1 MNASNPFIRISLI
14 LLVVVT
20 AGLLLAGC
28 GKKEGEADKSQAQG
42 DQQLLASIN
51 NLQVAYGAEFKRAA
65 WYDVFA
71 KQAQKENFGDITVLF
86 RALAKSER
94 VHVENIAELLR
105 SKGVEPIVPS
115 VDAIAP
121 GKTRQYLKLSLSNES
136 VEQSTFAG
144 FLAVAEQEQFAEAA
158 ELFRRSVEADAR
170 HTRLLNKAIEM
181 ESNFARM
188 PYMMC
193 PECGYI
199 VGSDKIEECPVCKTK
214 KDKFE
219 TI

>member
-1 MNASNPFIRISLI
+1 MNASNPFQRICLTLI
-14 LLVVVT
+14 VVVV

-28 GKKEGEADKSQAQG
+28 GKKEGEAEKSQG
-42 DQQLLASIN
+42 DQQQLATIN
-51 NLQVAYGAEFKRAA
+51 NLQVAYAAEFKREA
-65 WYDVFA
+65 WYEGFA
-71 KQAQKENFGDITVLF
+71 KQAQKERFDDIAVLF
-86 RALAKSER
+86 RTLAKSEK
-94 VHVENIAELLR
+94 VHYQNIAELLR
-105 SKGVEPIVPS
+105 SKGVEPVTPT
-115 VDAIAP
+115 VEAIAP
-121 GKTRQYLKLSLSNES
+121 GKTRQYLKLSLSNEN
-136 VEQSTFAG
+136 VEQSTFSG
-144 FLAVAEQEQFAEAA
+144 FLAVAEQEQFAEAV

-170 HTRLLNKAIEM
+170 HTRLLNKAVEM
-181 ESNFARM
+181 ETNFARL